1 MYWIQRSALY
11 KTTQMFFLLIACLFA
26 NVANAAN
33 ELPGQR
39 PLILAVHPYL
49 PHEEIVSRFTPL
61 ADYISHA
68 IGRPVEVRVGRDYSE
83 HIDAIGTGIV
93 DVAYMGPAP
102 YVQLVAKYGKVP
114 LLAQQEVNGQPF
126 LIGEIIVR
134 QDSPLRTLADLKDKR
149 FAFGDPNS
157 TMGTI
162 VPERMLVQ
170 AGVPL
175 TSLSSYKFLTGHD
188 NVALAVL
195 AGDYD
200 AGAVKEEVFQSFA
213 PKGLR
218 ALAQSPLV
226 ADHVFVASN
235 KLPTPLVTTLRR
247 LFLELDGSPANIA
260 VITAIHPHM
269 ARLVP
274 AKDSDHDNLR
284 VIMGTKAPT
293 RIR

>member
-1 MYWIQRSALY
+1 MNCIKRSALHQAF
-11 KTTQMFFLLIACLFA
+11 QMFFLLIACLFA
-26 NVANAAN
+26 SSANSAN
-33 ELPGQR
+33 ELPKQK

-61 ADYISHA
+61 ADYIGSS
-68 IGRPVEVRVGRDYSE
+68 IGRSVEVRVGRDYAE
-83 HIDAIGTGIV
+83 HIDAIGTGNV
-93 DVAYMGPAP
+93 DIAYMGPVS
-102 YVQLVAKYGKVP
+102 YVKLVAKYGKMP
-114 LLAQQEVNGQPF
+114 LLAKQEVNGQPF

-134 QDSPLRTLADLKDKR
+134 QDSPLQTLADLRDKS
-149 FAFGDPNS
+149 FAFGDLDS
-157 TMGTI
+157 TMGTV

-175 TSLSSYKFLTGHD
+175 TSLSSYKFLVGHD

-218 ALAQSPLV
+218 ALARTPLV
-226 ADHVFVASN
+226 ADHVFVAS
-235 KLPTPLVTTLRR
+235 KRLPTPLVTTLRR
-247 LFLELDGSPANIA
+247 LFLELDGSPASMA

-269 ARLVP
+269 ARLMP

-284 VIMGTKAPT
+284 VIMGTKVPT
-293 RIR
+293 RVR